1 LVHIDIWGPFFVPS
15 YSGYRFFLTIVDDYT
30 RFTWLFLMKS
40 KSETRAILT
49 NFLAYVNTHFNID
62 IQTLRSNNGQVFNM
76 LIFFIKSMASF
87 INYLVSKHLNK
98 MEGLRENINTY

>member
-1 LVHIDIWGPFFVPS
+1 
-15 YSGYRFFLTIVDDYT
+15 
-30 RFTWLFLMKS
+30 MKS

-76 LIFFIKSMASF
+76 LFFF
-87 INYLVSKHLNK
+87 LSKVWHHLSII
-98 MEGLRENINTY
+98 LCQNT